1 MLEAAIIVCVGAIAF
16 LLVRKYPG
24 SKKPIVP
31 KKENRISA
39 PSFSSFSR
47 LFAKKRHVEEDEIRG
62 AIIADQDNI
71 VSPKELET
79 AKQEYDAEDPE
90 IAKLLFE
97 AGESVK
103 AGDLNNAEE
112 KAIQALSADTHCDQA
127 YAFVASIALKRGEHE
142 NAKVAAET
150 AIKCNPENAMSYAVL
165 GEYYLIKEKYSEAID
180 NLLKAVMI
188 FRNEA
193 SWYGLLG
200 QAYLEV
206 RQFAKSAK
214 AFKRAAGLDLDNREY
229 RRLAAIAEEKQMSHS
244 HVFRSK

>member
-1 MLEAAIIVCVGAIAF
+1 MLEAAIIICVGAIAF
-16 LLVRKYPG
+16 LLIRKYPG
-24 SKKPIVP
+24 SKKPVLVN
-31 KKENRISA
+31 KKDSRINMA
-39 PSFSSFSR
+39 SFSR
-47 LFAKKRHVEEDEIRG
+47 VFARKRHVEEDEIRG
-62 AIIADQDNI
+62 AIVADQEDI
-71 VSPKELET
+71 VTPVELET
-79 AKQEYDAEDPE
+79 AKQKYDAEDPE

-97 AGESVK
+97 SSESIK
-103 AGDLNNAEE
+103 SGDLNTAEE
-112 KAIQALSADTHCDQA
+112 KAIQALTADKHCDQA
-127 YAFVASIALKRGEHE
+127 YAFIASIALKRGEHE
-142 NAKVAAET
+142 NAKIAADT
-150 AIKCNPENAMSYAVL
+150 AVKCNPENPMSYAVM

-188 FRNEA
+188 NRNEA

-214 AFKRAAGLDLDNREY
+214 AFKRASCLDLDNKEY